1 MRRALLL
8 CLAAALAVLC
18 GCTRTAAP
26 AMDDME
32 PTGHM
37 ELSYADQFSVDYY
50 GELARITVGDD
61 QFLLAP
67 EGARIPEGVSVPVL
81 RQPVQRIYLAS
92 SSAMDLFLQAGALD
106 CVTMTGTRPSAWAVP
121 EIAEA
126 VEEKGIRYVGKYSA
140 PDYETIVAGD
150 CGLAVENTMIYHA
163 PDVKEQLERLGV
175 PVLVERSSYESHPLG
190 RVEWIKLWGLLS
202 GRTEEAERFF
212 DESVRKL
219 NAVEDQTATGKTV
232 CFFYITSSGYA
243 NVRKPGD
250 YVSRMIELAGGSYL
264 FPENVQVDEN
274 ALSTTNMQLETFY
287 SAAKDA
293 DILIYNSTVD
303 GELETVGDLL
313 EKSPLLADFKAVQ
326 TGDVWCTSQNMFQQV
341 SGAADM
347 IGELHA
353 VFAQEDRQLTY
364 LHRLSKEEDRP

>member
-1 MRRALLL
+1 MKKLKYL
-8 CLAAALAVLC
+8 CLAAMLAWLC
-18 GCTRTAAP
+18 GCANRQAP
-26 AMDDME
+26 SMDAIA

-37 ELSYADQFSVDYY
+37 ELQYAEQFSVDYY
-50 GELARITVGDD
+50 GELALITVGDE

-67 EGARIPEGVSVPVL
+67 EGAQIPSGITAPVL
-81 RQPVQRIYLAS
+81 RQPVERIYLAS
-92 SSAMDLFLQAGALD
+92 SSAMDLFLHADAMGS
-106 CVTMTGTRPSAWAVP
+106 VTMTGTRPSAWAVP

-126 VEEKGIRYVGKYSA
+126 VEQRGIRYVGKYSA
-140 PDYETIVAGD
+140 PDYETILVED
-150 CGLAVENTMIYHA
+150 CALAVENTMIYHS

-175 PVLVERSSYESHPLG
+175 PVLVERSSYEFHPLG
-190 RVEWIKLWGLLS
+190 RVEWIKLWGLLT
-202 GRTEEAERFF
+202 GHLEEAERFF
-212 DESVRKL
+212 DASVQKL
-219 NAVEDQTATGKTV
+219 RAVEDQAPTGKTV

-250 YVSRMIELAGGSYL
+250 YISRMIELAGGAYL

-274 ALSTTNMQLETFY
+274 ALSTMNMQLETFY

-313 EKSPLLADFKAVQ
+313 GKSPLLADFKAVQ

-347 IGELHA
+347 IEELHA
-353 VFAQEDRQLTY
+353 VLTREEMPLHY
-364 LHRLSKEEDRP
+364 LHRLS